1 MAPANIIGMVR
12 EFETLYQD
20 MPRYFIGQC
29 VLPVELIFLFF
40 QVQTVFAGLGVFR
53 AQAAAGNVRILLVA
67 QKTRL
72 KSAPEV
78 PTSEEAGL
86 PGHEAITWFG
96 IVAPRGTSD
105 RIVATLNRQDHV
117 MQDAPRSA
125 QTPGRRRA
133 GCPQRAACGVQ
144 RAHPPRLRTLSR
156 SGEVG
161 GPETRV
167 IRGGPALRLR
177 RRLAAP
183 AGYCGSILAS
193 FT

>member
-1 MAPANIIGMVR
+1 MPFEFNIIGMVR

-20 MPRYFIGQC
+20 MPGYFIGQC

-117 MQDAPRSA
+117 MQDD
-125 QTPGRRRA
+125 
-133 GCPQRAACGVQ
+133 
-144 RAHPPRLRTLSR
+144 
-156 SGEVG
+156 
-161 GPETRV
+161 
-167 IRGGPALRLR
+167 PAVLK
-177 RRLAAP
+177 RLAEGGLDAP
-183 AGYCGSILAS
+183 KESPAEFGARIRRDYERYREVVKSAGLKPE
-193 FT
+193 